1 MAQPNRYEPQA
12 GFAEQTRNNVP
23 GRSPINARALD
34 DELSGISQSI
44 NGIVGNLE
52 LIQRDDGS
60 LKDATVH
67 LHALGES
74 VLNLMG
80 GFNLRGEWQA
90 NTSYATKD
98 IVDYQGHLF
107 VCMTAN
113 QDAVFTA
120 ANWHRFGE
128 KGAELHQV
136 LRQVA
141 HMQTQVQEEGRKA
154 LQAAA
159 QTQQAAAQVASQAG
173 TVDASAQQAAASAR
187 AAKVSADAA
196 EQSRIRAEAA
206 AANVEGAVNN
216 VTGKLATKLDTSVFN
231 EFKGK
236 AATKEEL
243 EEKIGAAQSQLLGKI
258 ELLPF
263 PADALPRSWY
273 HANGDKYSQDSPQGR
288 ALLALPE
295 SYKRAFKIELNN
307 GKVNLPNMYHNDGRG
322 YLLRASKVLGE
333 IQEDAIRN
341 ITGTLDASRSGA
353 GLLVEGSGASGA
365 FSIQRTR
372 WSTKASAG
380 SGATQPIV
388 LDFDASRSVPTAN
401 ENRPLNIGL
410 TPAIYLGV

>member
-1 MAQPNRYEPQA
+1 MAQPNRYESQA

-44 NGIVGNLE
+44 NSIVGNLE

-67 LHALGES
+67 LHALSET
-74 VLNLMG
+74 VINLMG

-90 NTSYATKD
+90 NTNYAAKD

-141 HMQTQVQEEGRKA
+141 HMQAQVQEEGRKA
-154 LQAAA
+154 LQAAV

-173 TVDASAQQAAASAR
+173 TVNTSAQQAAASAR

-196 EQSRIRAEAA
+196 EQARVGAEAA
-206 AANVEGAVNN
+206 ATSAESVVNN
-216 VTGKLATKLDTSVFN
+216 VSGKLSTKA
-231 EFKGK
+231 E
-236 AATKEEL
+236 KEEL
-243 EEKIGAAQSQLLGKI
+243 KTLQQTLESKIAGIFSGQAQEIGYWRLSTGLILQWGKVASGWPG
-258 ELLPF
+258 EGFYTVTF
-263 PADALPRSWY
+263 PVTFPNKCLNTQITVLSDGRKGSVNLDITIPVGTVRPVSFDALF
-273 HANGDKYSQDSPQGR
+273 NGIGYQGST
-288 ALLALPE
+288 AAD
-295 SYKRAFKIELNN
+295 FKGFYWFAI
-307 GKVNLPNMYHNDGRG
+307 G
-322 YLLRASKVLGE
+322 Y
-333 IQEDAIRN
+333 
-341 ITGTLDASRSGA
+341 
-353 GLLVEGSGASGA
+353 
-365 FSIQRTR
+365 
-372 WSTKASAG
+372 
-380 SGATQPIV
+380 
-388 LDFDASRSVPTAN
+388 
-401 ENRPLNIGL
+401 
-410 TPAIYLGV
+410 

>member
-90 NTSYATKD
+90 NTSYAAKD

-113 QDAVFTA
+113 QDATFTL

-206 AANVEGAVNN
+206 AANAEGAVNN

-243 EEKIGAAQSQLLGKI
+243 EEKVGGLFSTQLTENGYLKLPNGLLLQWVRINKTIGSISGNYNFPITFPNKCFGVLCGNQHNSGGSGYTAAAGVVSN
-258 ELLPF
+258 
-263 PADALPRSWY
+263 A
-273 HANGDKYSQDSPQGR
+273 
-288 ALLALPE
+288 
-295 SYKRAFKIELNN
+295 AFKILEN
-307 GKVNLPNMYHNDGRG
+307 
-322 YLLRASKVLGE
+322 VL
-333 IQEDAIRN
+333 AHV
-341 ITGTLDASRSGA
+341 GA
-353 GLLVEGSGASGA
+353 GSSSQVFVIA
-365 FSIQRTR
+365 
-372 WSTKASAG
+372 
-380 SGATQPIV
+380 
-388 LDFDASRSVPTAN
+388 
-401 ENRPLNIGL
+401 IGH
-410 TPAIYLGV
+410 

>member
-90 NTSYATKD
+90 NTSYAAKD

-159 QTQQAAAQVASQAG
+159 QTQQAAAQVAQQAG
-173 TVDASAQQAAASAR
+173 TAATSAQQAAASAR
-187 AAKVSADAA
+187 GAKES
-196 EQSRIRAEAA
+196 AEAG
-206 AANVEGAVNN
+206 EGE
-216 VTGKLATKLDTSVFN
+216 TPVF
-231 EFKGK
+231 
-236 AATKEEL
+236 
-243 EEKIGAAQSQLLGKI
+243 
-258 ELLPF
+258 
-263 PADALPRSWY
+263 
-273 HANGDKYSQDSPQGR
+273 
-288 ALLALPE
+288 
-295 SYKRAFKIELNN
+295 
-307 GKVNLPNMYHNDGRG
+307 
-322 YLLRASKVLGE
+322 
-333 IQEDAIRN
+333 
-341 ITGTLDASRSGA
+341 
-353 GLLVEGSGASGA
+353 
-365 FSIQRTR
+365 
-372 WSTKASAG
+372 
-380 SGATQPIV
+380 
-388 LDFDASRSVPTAN
+388 
-401 ENRPLNIGL
+401 
-410 TPAIYLGV
+410 

>member
-67 LHALGES
+67 LHALSET
-74 VLNLMG
+74 VINLMG

-90 NTSYATKD
+90 NTSYAEKD

-159 QTQQAAAQVASQAG
+159 QTQQAAAQVAKQAG
-173 TVDASAQQAAASAR
+173 TVSTSAQQAATSAR
-187 AAKVSADAA
+187 AAKASADAA
-196 EQSRIRAEAA
+196 ERARVGAEAA
-206 AANVEGAVNN
+206 ANSAESVVNN
-216 VTGKLATKLDTSVFN
+216 VSGKLSTKA
-231 EFKGK
+231 E
-236 AATKEEL
+236 KEEL
-243 EEKIGAAQSQLLGKI
+243 KTLQQTLESKIAGIFSGQAQEIGYWRLSTGLILQWGKVASSWPG
-258 ELLPF
+258 EGPYTVTF
-263 PADALPRSWY
+263 PIAFPNKCLNTQVTVWSDGRVGSVSLDITIPVGTIRPASFDALF
-273 HANGDKYSQDSPQGR
+273 NGIGFQGST
-288 ALLALPE
+288 AADLKGFYWFA
-295 SYKRAFKIELNN
+295 I
-307 GKVNLPNMYHNDGRG
+307 G
-322 YLLRASKVLGE
+322 Y
-333 IQEDAIRN
+333 
-341 ITGTLDASRSGA
+341 
-353 GLLVEGSGASGA
+353 
-365 FSIQRTR
+365 
-372 WSTKASAG
+372 
-380 SGATQPIV
+380 
-388 LDFDASRSVPTAN
+388 
-401 ENRPLNIGL
+401 
-410 TPAIYLGV
+410 

>member
-12 GFAEQTRNNVP
+12 GFAEQTCNNVP

-67 LHALGES
+67 LHALSET
-74 VLNLMG
+74 VINLMG

-90 NTSYATKD
+90 NTSYAEKD

-113 QDAVFTA
+113 QDAAFTA

-159 QTQQAAAQVASQAG
+159 QTQQVVQQVGGYANAAEASE
-173 TVDASAQQAAASAR
+173 QQAAISA
-187 AAKVSADAA
+187 AKAKVSADAA
-196 EQSRIRAEAA
+196 EQSRLRAESAA
-206 AANVEGAVNN
+206 ASAEGAVSN
-216 VTGKLATKLDTSVFN
+216 VNGKLTTKADKADFEEL
-231 EFKGK
+231 KGK
-236 AATKEEL
+236 AATKQEL
-243 EEKIGAAQSQLLGKI
+243 EQSFGKVMDMFSSKVAETGYMKMPGGLI
-258 ELLPF
+258 IQWGVVPDTRDPKNF
-263 PADALPRSWY
+263 PIAFPNKAFILVGSAKWHTYSSNSSINANILDNARFTMI
-273 HANGDKYSQDSPQGR
+273 NGDDYDGESSPNYW
-288 ALLALPE
+288 LA
-295 SYKRAFKIELNN
+295 I
-307 GKVNLPNMYHNDGRG
+307 G
-322 YLLRASKVLGE
+322 Y
-333 IQEDAIRN
+333 
-341 ITGTLDASRSGA
+341 
-353 GLLVEGSGASGA
+353 
-365 FSIQRTR
+365 
-372 WSTKASAG
+372 
-380 SGATQPIV
+380 
-388 LDFDASRSVPTAN
+388 
-401 ENRPLNIGL
+401 
-410 TPAIYLGV
+410 

>member
-206 AANVEGAVNN
+206 AANAEGAVNN
-216 VTGKLATKLDTSVFN
+216 VNGKLATKLDTSVFY
-231 EFKGK
+231 EFKSK

-243 EEKIGAAQSQLLGKI
+243 EDKVGGLFATQLTENGYLKLPNGLIIQWVRLNKTVGAMAGTYN
-258 ELLPF
+258 F
-263 PADALPRSWY
+263 PI
-273 HANGDKYSQDSPQGR
+273 
-288 ALLALPE
+288 
-295 SYKRAFKIELNN
+295 AFPNKCFGVVGGNQYNN
-307 GKVNLPNMYHNDGRG
+307 GSHGFTASVGVVSNTSFKVDENLFAHVGRG
-322 YLLRASKVLGE
+322 TSAQLFV
-333 IQEDAIRN
+333 IAI
-341 ITGTLDASRSGA
+341 GH
-353 GLLVEGSGASGA
+353 
-365 FSIQRTR
+365 
-372 WSTKASAG
+372 
-380 SGATQPIV
+380 
-388 LDFDASRSVPTAN
+388 
-401 ENRPLNIGL
+401 
-410 TPAIYLGV
+410 

>member
-90 NTSYATKD
+90 NTSYAAKD

-159 QTQQAAAQVASQAG
+159 QTLQAAQQVGVYANAAEASEQQAAL
-173 TVDASAQQAAASAR
+173 SAAK
-187 AAKVSADAA
+187 AKVSADAA
-196 EQSRIRAEAA
+196 ERARVGAEAA
-206 AANVEGAVNN
+206 AASAEGAVNN
-216 VTGKLATKLDTSVFN
+216 VSGKLATKLDTSVFN
-231 EFKGK
+231 EFKSK

-243 EEKIGAAQSQLLGKI
+243 ENKVGGLFTTQLTENGYLKLPNGLIIQWVRLNKTISAFTGSYNFPIAFPNACFGVLCGNQHNGGGSGYTAAAGVVSNTTFKILENILAHVGAGTAAQVFVI
-258 ELLPF
+258 
-263 PADALPRSWY
+263 
-273 HANGDKYSQDSPQGR
+273 
-288 ALLALPE
+288 
-295 SYKRAFKIELNN
+295 
-307 GKVNLPNMYHNDGRG
+307 
-322 YLLRASKVLGE
+322 
-333 IQEDAIRN
+333 AI
-341 ITGTLDASRSGA
+341 GH
-353 GLLVEGSGASGA
+353 
-365 FSIQRTR
+365 
-372 WSTKASAG
+372 
-380 SGATQPIV
+380 
-388 LDFDASRSVPTAN
+388 
-401 ENRPLNIGL
+401 
-410 TPAIYLGV
+410 

>member
-34 DELSGISQSI
+34 DELSGISLSI

-67 LHALGES
+67 LHALSET
-74 VLNLMG
+74 VINLMG

-90 NTSYATKD
+90 NTSYAEKD

-113 QDAVFTA
+113 QDAAFTA

-159 QTQQAAAQVASQAG
+159 QTQQTAAQVAQQAG

-187 AAKVSADAA
+187 EAKVSADAA

-206 AANVEGAVNN
+206 AASAEGAVNN
-216 VTGKLATKLDTSVFN
+216 VSGKLAGKVDKT
-231 EFKGK
+231 EFETFKSG
-236 AATKEEL
+236 AATKREL
-243 EEKIGAAQSQLLGKI
+243 EDKVGGLFTTQLTENGYLK
-258 ELLPF
+258 LPNGLIIQWGLASDNADPKNF
-263 PADALPRSWY
+263 PIAFPNKALVLVGSAKWHTYSKNTSINANILDNARFTMI
-273 HANGDKYSQDSPQGR
+273 NGDDYDGEASPNYW
-288 ALLALPE
+288 LA
-295 SYKRAFKIELNN
+295 I
-307 GKVNLPNMYHNDGRG
+307 G
-322 YLLRASKVLGE
+322 Y
-333 IQEDAIRN
+333 
-341 ITGTLDASRSGA
+341 
-353 GLLVEGSGASGA
+353 
-365 FSIQRTR
+365 
-372 WSTKASAG
+372 
-380 SGATQPIV
+380 
-388 LDFDASRSVPTAN
+388 
-401 ENRPLNIGL
+401 
-410 TPAIYLGV
+410 

>member
-34 DELSGISQSI
+34 DELSGISLSI

-67 LHALGES
+67 LHALSET
-74 VLNLMG
+74 VINLMG

-90 NTSYATKD
+90 NTSYAAKD

-113 QDAVFTA
+113 QDAAFTA

-159 QTQQAAAQVASQAG
+159 QTQQAAAQVAQQAG
-173 TVDASAQQAAASAR
+173 TVSTSAQQAAASAR
-187 AAKVSADAA
+187 EAKVSADAA
-196 EQSRIRAEAA
+196 EQSR
-206 AANVEGAVNN
+206 
-216 VTGKLATKLDTSVFN
+216 
-231 EFKGK
+231 
-236 AATKEEL
+236 
-243 EEKIGAAQSQLLGKI
+243 
-258 ELLPF
+258 
-263 PADALPRSWY
+263 
-273 HANGDKYSQDSPQGR
+273 
-288 ALLALPE
+288 
-295 SYKRAFKIELNN
+295 
-307 GKVNLPNMYHNDGRG
+307 
-322 YLLRASKVLGE
+322 
-333 IQEDAIRN
+333 
-341 ITGTLDASRSGA
+341 
-353 GLLVEGSGASGA
+353 
-365 FSIQRTR
+365 
-372 WSTKASAG
+372 
-380 SGATQPIV
+380 TQPMRK
-388 LDFDASRSVPTAN
+388 AQ
-401 ENRPLNIGL
+401 
-410 TPAIYLGV
+410 

>member
-67 LHALGES
+67 LHALSET
-74 VLNLMG
+74 VINLMG

-90 NTSYATKD
+90 NTSYAAKD

-113 QDAVFTA
+113 QDAAFTP

-159 QTQQAAAQVASQAG
+159 QTQQAAAQVAQQAG
-173 TVDASAQQAAASAR
+173 TVSTSAQQAAASAR

-206 AANVEGAVNN
+206 AANAEGAVNN

-243 EEKIGAAQSQLLGKI
+243 EEKVGAAQSQVLGKI

-263 PADALPRSWY
+263 PADALPSRWY
-273 HANGDKYSQDSPQGR
+273 HANGDKYRRDSPQGK

-295 SYKRAFKIELNN
+295 AYRNAFRIVESGNE
-307 GKVNLPNMYHNDGRG
+307 VNLPNLYHSDGRG
-322 YLLRASKVLGE
+322 YFLRSSKTLGE
-333 IQEDAIRN
+333 VQGDAVRN
-341 ITGTLDASRSGA
+341 VTGRLMYGVSDGI
-353 GLLVEGSGASGA
+353 SGA
-365 FSIQRTR
+365 FYIDSVQIGTGRQGFLQKNGTH
-372 WSTKASAG
+372 TLN
-380 SGATQPIV
+380 TFN
-388 LDFDASRSVPTAN
+388 FDASRVVPTAN
-401 ENRPLNIGL
+401 ENRPLNIGF

>member
-67 LHALGES
+67 LHALSET
-74 VLNLMG
+74 VINLMG

-90 NTSYATKD
+90 NTSYAAKD

-113 QDAVFTA
+113 QDAVFTV

-159 QTQQAAAQVASQAG
+159 QTQQAAAQVAQQAG
-173 TVDASAQQAAASAR
+173 TAATSAQQAAASAR
-187 AAKVSADAA
+187 EAKASADAA
-196 EQSRIRAEAA
+196 EQARVRAEAA
-206 AANVEGAVNN
+206 AASAEGEVSNVN
-216 VTGKLATKLDTSVFN
+216 GKLGTKLDTSVFN
-231 EFKGK
+231 EFKDK
-236 AATKEEL
+236 AATKAEL
-243 EEKIGAAQSQLLGKI
+243 EEKTGNALAGKADKNHTHYQLITESQQITIPPNVSLIIVTLVGGGGGRGGYKNNNYDDGNNGTRQRVGILVSAGDVLDITIGAGGYDAGWSDGWGGVGGESKIARAGVDLLVCAGGYGGAPGWGGKGASRTYPYDPLI
-258 ELLPF
+258 VGTN
-263 PADALPRSWY
+263 Y
-273 HANGDKYSQDSPQGR
+273 
-288 ALLALPE
+288 
-295 SYKRAFKIELNN
+295 
-307 GKVNLPNMYHNDGRG
+307 GRG
-322 YLLRASKVLGE
+322 GLRNTNKGNGE
-333 IQEDAIRN
+333 NGCCLI
-341 ITGTLDASRSGA
+341 
-353 GLLVEGSGASGA
+353 EG
-365 FSIQRTR
+365 I
-372 WSTKASAG
+372 
-380 SGATQPIV
+380 
-388 LDFDASRSVPTAN
+388 
-401 ENRPLNIGL
+401 
-410 TPAIYLGV
+410 

>member
-34 DELSGISQSI
+34 DELSDISLSI

-67 LHALGES
+67 LHALSET
-74 VLNLMG
+74 VINLMG

-90 NTSYATKD
+90 NTSYAAKD

-113 QDAVFTA
+113 QDAAFTA

-159 QTQQAAAQVASQAG
+159 QTQQAAAQVAQQAG
-173 TVDASAQQAAASAR
+173 TAATSAQQAAALAR
-187 AAKVSADAA
+187 EAKASADAA
-196 EQSRIRAEAA
+196 ERARVGAEAA
-206 AANVEGAVNN
+206 ANSAEGAVNN
-216 VTGKLATKLDTSVFN
+216 VSGKLATKLDASVFE
-231 EFKGK
+231 EFKSK

-243 EEKIGAAQSQLLGKI
+243 EQMHGMVLSASQIRGKI

-263 PADALPRSWY
+263 PADALPKGWY
-273 HANGDKYSQDSPQGR
+273 HANGDQYEDTAPQGK
-288 ALLALPE
+288 ALSALPDAL
-295 SYKRAFKIELNN
+295 KQAFRIVLTGTKI
-307 GKVNLPNMYHNDGRG
+307 NLPNFYHTDGRG
-322 YLLRASKVLGE
+322 YFLRASKTLGTV
-333 IQEDAIRN
+333 QDDAIRN
-341 ITGTLDASRSGA
+341 IVGNLYFVVSGA
-353 GLLVEGSGASGA
+353 GQQSATGA
-365 FSIQRTR
+365 FGYQLTN
-372 WSTKASAG
+372 G
-380 SGATQPIV
+380 LGLSGESFRGGHKSNTYVFNAANV
-388 LDFDASRSVPTAN
+388 VPTAN

>member
-90 NTSYATKD
+90 NTSYAEKD

-113 QDAVFTA
+113 QDAAFTP

-159 QTQQAAAQVASQAG
+159 QTQQAARQVGVYANAAEASE
-173 TVDASAQQAAASAR
+173 QQAALSA
-187 AAKVSADAA
+187 AKAKVSADAA

-206 AANVEGAVNN
+206 AASAEGAVNN
-216 VTGKLATKLDTSVFN
+216 VSGKLATKLDTSVFN
-231 EFKGK
+231 EFKSK

-243 EEKIGAAQSQLLGKI
+243 EDKVGGLFTTQLTENGYLKLPNGLIIQWVRINKTIGSATGTYN
-258 ELLPF
+258 F
-263 PADALPRSWY
+263 PI
-273 HANGDKYSQDSPQGR
+273 
-288 ALLALPE
+288 
-295 SYKRAFKIELNN
+295 AFPNMCFGVVCGNQFNN
-307 GKVNLPNMYHNDGRG
+307 GSHGF
-322 YLLRASKVLGE
+322 
-333 IQEDAIRN
+333 
-341 ITGTLDASRSGA
+341 T
-353 GLLVEGSGASGA
+353 
-365 FSIQRTR
+365 
-372 WSTKASAG
+372 ASAG
-380 SGATQPIV
+380 VLTNATFKV
-388 LDFDASRSVPTAN
+388 D
-401 ENRPLNIGL
+401 ENLFAHLGRDTPCQLFVIAIGH
-410 TPAIYLGV
+410 

>member
-67 LHALGES
+67 LHALSET
-74 VLNLMG
+74 VINLMG

-90 NTSYATKD
+90 NTSYAEKD

-113 QDAVFTA
+113 QDAAFTA

-173 TVDASAQQAAASAR
+173 AVDDSAQQAAASAR

-206 AANVEGAVNN
+206 AANAEGAVNN

-231 EFKGK
+231 EFKSK

-243 EEKIGAAQSQLLGKI
+243 EEKTGNALAGKADKNHTHYQLITESQQITVPPNVSLIFVTLIGGGGGRGGYKNNPWDDGGNGTRQRACIAVSAGDVLDITIGAGGNDAGWGDNYGGGGGVSKI
-258 ELLPF
+258 
-263 PADALPRSWY
+263 ARA
-273 HANGDKYSQDSPQGR
+273 GQD
-288 ALLALPE
+288 LLAC
-295 SYKRAFKIELNN
+295 N
-307 GKVNLPNMYHNDGRG
+307 GGGGGAPGWRYGASRTYPYEPLIIGTNYGRG
-322 YLLRASKVLGE
+322 GGRGTGKGNGE
-333 IQEDAIRN
+333 NGCCLI
-341 ITGTLDASRSGA
+341 
-353 GLLVEGSGASGA
+353 EG
-365 FSIQRTR
+365 I
-372 WSTKASAG
+372 
-380 SGATQPIV
+380 
-388 LDFDASRSVPTAN
+388 
-401 ENRPLNIGL
+401 
-410 TPAIYLGV
+410 

>member
-67 LHALGES
+67 LHALSET
-74 VLNLMG
+74 VINLMG

-90 NTSYATKD
+90 NTSYAEKD

-113 QDAVFTA
+113 QDAAFAA

-173 TVDASAQQAAASAR
+173 TVNTSAQQAAASAR
-187 AAKVSADAA
+187 AAKVSADSA
-196 EQSRIRAEAA
+196 EQARVGAEAA
-206 AANVEGAVNN
+206 ANSAESVVNN
-216 VTGKLATKLDTSVFN
+216 VSGKLSTKA
-231 EFKGK
+231 E
-236 AATKEEL
+236 KEEL
-243 EEKIGAAQSQLLGKI
+243 KTLQQTLESKIAGIFSGQAQEIGYWRLSTGLILQWGKVVSGWPG
-258 ELLPF
+258 EGFYTVTF
-263 PADALPRSWY
+263 PIAFPNKCLNTQVTVWSEGRVGSVNLDVTIPVGTVRPVSFDALF
-273 HANGDKYSQDSPQGR
+273 NGIGFQGST
-288 ALLALPE
+288 AADLKGFYWFA
-295 SYKRAFKIELNN
+295 I
-307 GKVNLPNMYHNDGRG
+307 G
-322 YLLRASKVLGE
+322 Y
-333 IQEDAIRN
+333 
-341 ITGTLDASRSGA
+341 
-353 GLLVEGSGASGA
+353 
-365 FSIQRTR
+365 
-372 WSTKASAG
+372 
-380 SGATQPIV
+380 
-388 LDFDASRSVPTAN
+388 
-401 ENRPLNIGL
+401 
-410 TPAIYLGV
+410 

>member
-67 LHALGES
+67 LHALSET
-74 VLNLMG
+74 VINLMG

-90 NTSYATKD
+90 NTGYAEKD

-173 TVDASAQQAAASAR
+173 TVNTSAQQAAASAR
-187 AAKVSADAA
+187 EAKASADAA

-206 AANVEGAVNN
+206 AANAEGAVNN
-216 VTGKLATKLDTSVFN
+216 VTGKLGTKLDASVFN

-243 EEKIGAAQSQLLGKI
+243 EQMRGTVLSASQIRGKI

-263 PADALPRSWY
+263 PADTLPQGWY
-273 HANGDKYSQDSPQGR
+273 HANGDQYEDTTPQGR
-288 ALLALPE
+288 ALSALPTAL
-295 SYKRAFKIELNN
+295 KQAFRIVLTDTKI
-307 GKVNLPNMYHNDGRG
+307 NLPNFYHTDGRG
-322 YLLRASKVLGE
+322 YFLRASKSLGTV
-333 IQEDAIRN
+333 QDDAIRN
-341 ITGTLDASRSGA
+341 IVGNLYFVVSGTGQISPT
-353 GLLVEGSGASGA
+353 GA
-365 FSIQRTR
+365 FGYQLTNGLGLSGQGFRGGNKS
-372 WSTKASAG
+372 STYAFNA
-380 SGATQPIV
+380 ANV
-388 LDFDASRSVPTAN
+388 VPTAN